1 MNRKEFL
8 AMLGMTAGGVVAATC
23 LGSCSKNET
32 SSNVDFTIDLN
43 DSAYSTLNN
52 NGGYVIKSGVIIART
67 SAGAYIAV
75 SAACTHEGTNVQY
88 QAASNRFHCPSHGA
102 NFSSTGA
109 VQSGPT
115 NTALKQYNTT
125 LSGTTLRVYS

>member
-23 LGSCSKNET
+23 LGSCAKNES

-43 DSAYSTLNN
+43 DSAYSALSN
-52 NGGYVIKSGVIIART
+52 NGGYLIKSGVIIART

-75 SAACTHEGTNVQY
+75 SAACTHEGVNVQY
-88 QAASNRFHCPSHGA
+88 QASSNRFHCPSHGA

-109 VQSGPT
+109 VQNGPA